1 MEARGVLKRDDVFAL
16 TSGIAE
22 FGDRRGGIFQET
34 GAIGRVGPCASND
47 AGAVARAD
55 LGLVSFDQEIER
67 GRIDITFFG
76 QNRLEGAHAQLGL
89 RQFRMVVIVVMIRAG
104 HNLTIGA
111 IFRRCRGAMGSFCPA
126 VEGCQG

>member
-1 MEARGVLKRDDVFAL
+1 MLAL
-16 TSGIAE
+16 ASGIAE
-22 FGDRRGGIFQET
+22 FGNRRCRVPEQAGSIGGI
-34 GAIGRVGPCASND
+34 GPCARHH
-47 AGAVARAD
+47 AGTVTRPD
-55 LGLVSFDQEIER
+55 LGLIGFNQEIER